1 MFADKPIIEQVQ
13 EMIRMAQNIDV
24 KVESIMENFQ
34 VYHFGKLSLNTQDP
48 KTQVSSSKFKWISQ
62 TQRIE
67 KKLDRKYIGGK
78 S

>member
-34 VYHFGKLSLNTQDP
+34 ASTVIGKLSP
-48 KTQVSSSKFKWISQ
+48 SW
-62 TQRIE
+62 
-67 KKLDRKYIGGK
+67 KKHTR